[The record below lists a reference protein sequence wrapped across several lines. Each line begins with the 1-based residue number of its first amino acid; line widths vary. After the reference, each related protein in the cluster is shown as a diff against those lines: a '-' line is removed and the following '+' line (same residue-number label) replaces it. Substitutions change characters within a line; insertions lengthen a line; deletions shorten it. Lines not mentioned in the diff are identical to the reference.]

1 MSVNFK
7 YSRYLVL
14 GGIGLFFNSA
24 DAAKPT
30 NAVDLYSERLNMEL
44 YAAEVPGSLP
54 EDITVYDYV
63 ADPIEETVDAQND
76 LKPAKP
82 EKKVSAKTSKTKKSI
97 KN

>member
-7 YSRYLVL
+7 YSCILAL
-14 GGIGLFFNSA
+14 GGIGALFNSSE
-24 DAAKPT
+24 AAKPT

-63 ADPIEETVDAQND
+63 ADPMEESADAQAEV
-76 LKPAKP
+76 KPAKT
-82 EKKVSAKTSKTKKSI
+82 EKKVSAKAGKSKNSS

>member
-14 GGIGLFFNSA
+14 GSIGLFFNSA

-30 NAVDLYSERLNMEL
+30 NAVDLYGERLYMEL
-44 YAAEVPGSLP
+44 YAAEVPGTLP
-54 EDITVYDYV
+54 DDITVYDYV
-63 ADPIEETVDAQND
+63 ADPIEESQDVQAD

-82 EKKVSAKTSKTKKSI
+82 EKKVSAKSNKSKNSS